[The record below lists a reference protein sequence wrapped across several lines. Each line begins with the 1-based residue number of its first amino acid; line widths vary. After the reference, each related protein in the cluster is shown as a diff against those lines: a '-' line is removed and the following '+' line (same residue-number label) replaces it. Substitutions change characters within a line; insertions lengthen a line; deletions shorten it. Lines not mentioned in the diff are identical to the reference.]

1 MKKKQIVKVMIPITA
16 LILCGIIVLLE
27 RYGVTSRYVQTY
39 ELLEES
45 DFTSEVKEQKTC
57 LMLTSEEE
65 VSVIYEEMMNRVL
78 DGMEVGY
85 DTLLLTGGMDTGI
98 LWNYDT
104 VVITFQN
111 WKAIGESLPELFQW
125 IQDGGK
131 LMTTVTPVV
140 DGSFGAVKGKLGI
153 IGLGDSYP
161 EVRGFR
167 MLQDC
172 MIGASED
179 EIFWYAAEGEEGLFT
194 SLQVELDEKCKVWME
209 SEDGSVPLIWSRDYG
224 EGRVAVVN
232 EAIAEKYQRGFLGLV
247 YSLLDDV
254 CIYPVINGSA
264 FYLDDFPSP
273 VPQGNGEYIKRDY
286 GVDIATF
293 YSSVWWPKILEWQET
308 YDIAYTGLIIE
319 MYSDDVEGPFER
331 NEEETQ
337 FLSYGNMLLNRGG
350 EIGFHGYNHMPLCLE
365 GIDDNRQYGE
375 YKLWSSADAI
385 KDSIE
390 ELNTF
395 STELFESNTFQVYV
409 PPSNIMSETGKEALL
424 EAAPSIRVIA
434 STYLK
439 DADNKVYEQEFEV
452 DEDGIIHTPRI
463 VSGCDIDNYQKICAL
478 SELNLRYVQSH
489 FMHPDDV
496 LDEDRGAA
504 EGWETLS
511 GKFASYLDWIYTSAP
526 NIRNVTGS
534 EMGVAVQQYD
544 ALTMQRSYEN
554 KVLSVELGGFSGEA
568 SFLLRVNAGEIMD
581 TSGCNYEHISGNL
594 YLIQATSNKIEIHM
608 GE

>member
-1 MKKKQIVKVMIPITA
+1 MRKKQIIKVMIPVAA

-27 RYGVTSRYVQTY
+27 RYGVTNDYIQTY
-39 ELLEES
+39 RLLE
-45 DFTSEVKEQKTC
+45 TSEFTEDVTEEKTC

-65 VSVIYEEMMNRVL
+65 VSAIYEEMMDNVL
-78 DGMEVGY
+78 DGMEIGY
-85 DTLLLTGGMDTGI
+85 DTLFLNDGLDGAVLDD
-98 LWNYDT
+98 YDT
-104 VVITFQN
+104 VVITFQE
-111 WKAIGESLPELFQW
+111 WKAIGEGLPALFEW
-125 IQDGGK
+125 VQDGGK
-131 LMTTVTPVV
+131 LMTTVTPIV
-140 DGSFGAVKGKLGI
+140 DGSFGAVKAKLGI
-153 IGLGDSYP
+153 ISLGDSYP

-167 MLQDC
+167 MLGDC

-179 EIFWYAAEGEEGLFT
+179 EVFWYALEDEEGLTT
-194 SLQVELDEKCKVWME
+194 SLQVELDEECKVWME

-224 EGRVAVVN
+224 EGRVAIVN

-254 CIYPVINGSA
+254 SIYPVINGSA

-293 YSSVWWPKILEWQET
+293 YSTVWWPKVLEWEET
-308 YDIAYTGLIIE
+308 YGIAYTGLIIE
-319 MYSDDVEGPFER
+319 MYSDDVEIPFER
-331 NEEETQ
+331 NDEETQ
-337 FLSYGNMLLNRGG
+337 FLTFGNMLLNRGG
-350 EIGFHGYNHMPLCLE
+350 ELGFHGYNHMPLCVE
-365 GIDDNRQYGE
+365 GIDDNRQFGE
-375 YKLWSSADAI
+375 YELWESTEAI
-385 KDSIE
+385 KASIE
-390 ELNTF
+390 ELDTF
-395 STELFESNTFQVYV
+395 SKELFPDSTFQVYV

-424 EAAPSIRVIA
+424 KAAPSIRVIA

-439 DADNKVYEQEFEV
+439 DAEDKVYEQEFEV
-452 DEDGIIHTPRI
+452 DEDGIIHTPRV

-496 LDEDRGAA
+496 LDEDRGADA
-504 EGWETLS
+504 GWEAMSAT
-511 GKFASYLDWIYTSAP
+511 FESYLDWVYTSAP

-544 ALTMQRSYEN
+544 ALTMCRSYE
-554 KVLSVELGGFSGEA
+554 KHVLTVELGGFSGEA
-568 SFLLRVNAGEIMD
+568 SFLLRVNEGEIAD
-581 TSGCNYEHISGNL
+581 TEGCTYEHVTGNL
-594 YLIQATSNKIEIHM
+594 YVIQANTDKIKIYL

>member
-27 RYGVTSRYVQTY
+27 RYGVTSNYVQTC
-39 ELLEES
+39 ELLKDS
-45 DFTSEVKEQKTC
+45 DFTADVREQNTC

-65 VSVIYEEMMNRVL
+65 VSVIYEEMMDHVL
-78 DGMEVGY
+78 DGMEIGY
-85 DTLLLTGGMDTGI
+85 DTLLLTDGMDASV
-98 LWNYDT
+98 LRDYDT
-104 VVITFQN
+104 VVITFQE
-111 WKAIGESLPELFQW
+111 WKAIGESLPALFEW

-131 LMTTVTPVV
+131 LMTTVTPAV

-167 MLQDC
+167 MLGDC

-179 EIFWYAAEGEEGLFT
+179 ETFWYAADGEEGLFT

-209 SEDGSVPLIWSRDYG
+209 SEDGTVPLIWSRDYG
-224 EGRVAVVN
+224 EGRIAVVN

-350 EIGFHGYNHMPLCLE
+350 ELGFHGYNHMPLCVE
-365 GIDDNRQYGE
+365 GLDDNRQFGE
-375 YKLWSSADAI
+375 YKLWTSAEAI

-390 ELNTF
+390 ELDTF
-395 STELFESNTFQVYV
+395 SKELFDSNTFQVYV

-424 EAAPSIRVIA
+424 QAAPSVRVIA

-439 DADNKVYEQEFEV
+439 DADGKVYEQEFEV

-496 LDEDRGAA
+496 LDEDRGAT
-504 EGWETLS
+504 EGWETMS
-511 GKFASYLDWIYTSAP
+511 TKFASYLDWVYTSAP

-544 ALTMQRSYEN
+544 TLTMQRSYEN
-554 KVLSVELGGFSGEA
+554 HVLTVELGGFSGEA
-568 SFLLRVNAGEIMD
+568 NFLLRVNEGKIMD
-581 TSGCNYEHISGNL
+581 ASGCTYEHINGNL

>member
-1 MKKKQIVKVMIPITA
+1 MKKKQIVKVMIPIAA

-27 RYGVTSRYVQTY
+27 RYGVTNNYVQTY
-39 ELLEES
+39 ELLEDS
-45 DFTSEVKEQKTC
+45 DFTADVKEQKIC

-65 VSVIYEEMMNRVL
+65 VSAIYEEMMDNVL
-78 DGMEVGY
+78 DGMEIGY
-85 DTLLLTGGMDTGI
+85 DTLLLEDGLDASV
-98 LWNYDT
+98 LEDYDT
-104 VVITFQN
+104 VVITFQE
-111 WKAIGESLPELFQW
+111 WKAIGESLPALFAW
-125 IQDGGK
+125 VQDGGK
-131 LMTTVTPVV
+131 LMTTVTPIV
-140 DGSFGAVKGKLGI
+140 DGSFGAIKGKLGI
-153 IGLGDSYP
+153 ISLGESYP

-167 MLQDC
+167 MLGDC

-179 EIFWYAAEGEEGLFT
+179 DIFWYAVEEEEGLFT
-194 SLQVELDEKCKVWME
+194 SLQVELDQECKVWME

-224 EGRVAVVN
+224 EGRIAVVN

-254 CIYPVINGSA
+254 SIYPVINGSA

-293 YSSVWWPKILEWQET
+293 YSSVWWPKVLEWQET

-319 MYSDDVEGPFER
+319 MYSDDVEAPFER

-350 EIGFHGYNHMPLCLE
+350 ELGFHGYNHMPLCVE
-365 GIDDNRQYGE
+365 GIDDNRQFGE
-375 YKLWSSADAI
+375 YELWSSIEAI
-385 KDSIE
+385 EASIE
-390 ELNTF
+390 ELDTF
-395 STELFESNTFQVYV
+395 STELFPDSTFQVYV
-409 PPSNIMSETGKEALL
+409 PPSNIMSETGKDALL
-424 EAAPSIRVIA
+424 EAASSIRVIA

-439 DADNKVYEQEFEV
+439 DAEDKVYEQEFEV
-452 DEDGIIHTPRI
+452 DEDGVIHTPRI

-496 LDEDRGAA
+496 LDEDRGAT
-504 EGWETLS
+504 EGWETMS
-511 GKFASYLDWIYTSAP
+511 DKFASYLDWVYTSAP

-554 KVLSVELGGFSGEA
+554 HVLTVKLGGFSGEA
-568 SFLLRVNAGEIMD
+568 NFLLRANEGEIVD
-581 TSGCNYEHISGNL
+581 ASGCTYEHINGDL
-594 YLIQATSNKIEIHM
+594 YLIQATSDKIEIHM